1 MLIGLIAGLLAP
13 DWRGLFFICL
23 AAPAV
28 RIGMFVADGGVGPWQ
43 AYAAMFI
50 ASYATAAIVGAVTL
64 AIKRAVRSR
73 ATGRASD

>member
-28 RIGMFVADGGVGPWQ
+28 RFGFFIAGGGQGLWND
-43 AYAAMFI
+43 YAAMFI
-50 ASYATAAIVGAVTL
+50 VSYATALVVAALTFG
-64 AIKRAVRSR
+64 IKRNVRPR
-73 ATGRASD
+73 A